1 MFNVAVCD
9 DNIEEGQNIMSMARQ
24 ILFDRNIDAEFSF
37 FANPSNLLSSL
48 KSNKKFDLLLL
59 DVLFNK
65 TNGIKIAQ
73 EIRETGNRTPLI
85 YITVSRDYAIDGYK
99 VQASDY
105 LVKPVN
111 KEALAESIGRIFRE
125 QDSLFIEADGTLK
138 NFRYADIEYVEASA
152 NYVVMKVAGSDK
164 TTRLRATL
172 SETLKKLGNDRF
184 ARCHKG
190 YLVNLGH
197 IHEVRT
203 NHIVLHNGDTV
214 PLGRQYRTELQKNI
228 LEYIEKAIPR

>member
-1 MFNVAVCD
+1 MKIAICEDEMICTDILETHIRKWATDNGIWVEVFTYESAEQFLFYLNENAETDLLFLDIKLSGINGVELAKKLRGMKHTMQIVFTTDTEKYVYEGYNVAAL
-9 DNIEEGQNIMSMARQ
+9 N
-24 ILFDRNIDAEFSF
+24 
-37 FANPSNLLSSL
+37 
-48 KSNKKFDLLLL
+48 
-59 DVLFNK
+59 
-65 TNGIKIAQ
+65 
-73 EIRETGNRTPLI
+73 
-85 YITVSRDYAIDGYK
+85 
-99 VQASDY
+99 Y